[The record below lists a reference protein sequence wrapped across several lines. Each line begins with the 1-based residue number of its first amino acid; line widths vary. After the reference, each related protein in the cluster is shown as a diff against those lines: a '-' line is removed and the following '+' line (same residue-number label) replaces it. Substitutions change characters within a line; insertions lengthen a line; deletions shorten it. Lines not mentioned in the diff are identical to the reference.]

1 MKGGNKRIILIP
13 TTTYSIVIFSSYYAD
28 RHIRAHAHTHTHRDC
43 YGLYDLYVEG
53 DMWVAR
59 LDTIPSDTRVLLFSF
74 PLNCLTLAIY
84 YTTCHLIS
92 LFLPVL
98 TDFYNSWKYHVFFQN
113 FVENEKR
120 HYRWGYLAEL
130 KCSISFVI
138 WSLFPHSFQPSPPH
152 SQIHICLIDHIS
164 QTYICWTLIKLWI
177 MPFMT

>member
-1 MKGGNKRIILIP
+1 MLIP

-28 RHIRAHAHTHTHRDC
+28 RHIRAHAHTHTER
-43 YGLYDLYVEG
+43 LLWPVWFVWSLYVEG

-120 HYRWGYLAEL
+120 QALQVRLFSWVEMFNLFCYL
-130 KCSISFVI
+130 KPVP
-138 WSLFPHSFQPSPPH
+138 SLFSTFSTPLP
-152 SQIHICLIDHIS
+152 D
-164 QTYICWTLIKLWI
+164 TYLLNRSRFPNIYLLNTN
-177 MPFMT
+177 